1 MNKKAIYNQVLD
13 FFSNLELPWD
23 HFANDLCESYND
35 IFEDFFNSKLPKNLS
50 DGVQYHTG
58 ASKWVIDIKGFEFII
73 KIPYEGYYDE
83 VEDEDYD
90 DCKIF
95 DSYEEEEAYIESH
108 HHIEFCPFEGADC
121 GNYWDYCAA
130 EMAVYDRA
138 MREGISNL
146 FAKTLLFCRTKDGHP
161 VYIQKR
167 AINYWDCDDKT
178 RRSRN
183 YDKACNMS
191 YYSSVPPE
199 FLALVLDMYGE
210 KVANALLKFCADYNI
225 GDLHLGNVGIR
236 KNSRMPVLYDYS
248 SFDS

>member
-23 HFANDLCESYND
+23 HFANDVSESYND
-35 IFEDFFNSKLPKNLS
+35 MFEEFFNRELPENLS
-50 DGVQYHTG
+50 NGVRYHTG

-73 KIPYEGYYDE
+73 KIPYEGYYEE

-95 DSYEEEEAYIESH
+95 NSYEEEEAYIEEH
-108 HHIEFCPFEGADC
+108 HHMEFYYFEGADC
-121 GNYWDYCAA
+121 ESHWDYCAA
-130 EMAVYDRA
+130 EMEIYDRA
-138 MREGISNL
+138 LKEGIGNL
-146 FAKTLLFCRTKDGHP
+146 FAKTLLFCHTKDGHP

-167 AINYWDCDDKT
+167 AISYWDCDDKT

-183 YDKACNMS
+183 YNKAYNMT
-191 YYSSVPPE
+191 YFSSVPAE
-199 FLALVLDMYGE
+199 FLALVLDLYGE
-210 KVANALLKFCADYNI
+210 KVANALLLFCDDHCI

-248 SFDS
+248 NFDS

>member
-23 HFANDLCESYND
+23 HFANDISESYNH
-35 IFEDFFNSKLPKNLS
+35 IFEEFFNRELPENLS
-50 DGVQYHTG
+50 NGVRYHTG

-73 KIPYEGYYDE
+73 KIPYEGYYEE

-95 DSYEEEEAYIESH
+95 DSYEEEEAYIEEH
-108 HHIEFCPFEGADC
+108 HHMEFCYFEGADC
-121 GNYWDYCAA
+121 ESHWDYCAA
-130 EMAVYDRA
+130 EMEIYDRA
-138 MREGISNL
+138 LKEGIGNL
-146 FAKTLLFCRTKDGHP
+146 FAKTLLFCHTKDGHP

-167 AINYWDCDDKT
+167 AISYWDCDDKT

-183 YDKACNMS
+183 YDKAYNMS
-191 YYSSVPPE
+191 YFSSIPAE
-199 FLALVLDMYGE
+199 FLALVLDLYGE
-210 KVANALLKFCADYNI
+210 KVANALLLFCDDHCI

-248 SFDS
+248 NFDS